1 MSNSVRDSQF
11 SNFAHTLY
19 MECMEI
25 YQDALI
31 KGYIDADQRVIR
43 NIARRAYD
51 LVIEV
56 AKRSIDGNSCD
67 EERDAKHI
75 VENTADLIEGSKR
88 K

>member
-51 LVIEV
+51 LVIEIG
-56 AKRSIDGNSCD
+56 KRSI
-67 EERDAKHI
+67 ERDAKHI